1 LKSTGGT
8 PLAIE
13 TSKVEVMTARS
24 VFMMVDT
31 GIRIKGRL
39 VIFLDK
45 QCIEMPKNFRGP
57 INHVA
62 LLALLAH

>member
-1 LKSTGGT
+1 
-8 PLAIE
+8 
-13 TSKVEVMTARS
+13 VEVMTARS